1 MAQRLELQALLED
14 LVGSR
19 NVYFQP
25 GPDIEMAYPCIV
37 YTRSR
42 ILARWAN
49 NFPYFLK
56 DRYMLT
62 VIDRDPDSPIVRTVA
77 GTLPLCSYDRSF
89 AADELNHSVF
99 TIYF

>member
-1 MAQRLELQALLED
+1 MSRRLELQALLEA

-25 GPDIEMAYPCIV
+25 GPDIEMEYPCIA
-37 YTRSR
+37 YTRSS

-49 NFPYFLK
+49 NFPYFLR
-56 DRYMLT
+56 DRYSLT
-62 VIDRDPDSPIVRTVA
+62 VMDRDPDSTIVRNVA
-77 GTLPLCSYDRSF
+77 GLPMCSYDRTF
-89 AADELNHSVF
+89 VVDQLNQTVF

>member
-1 MAQRLELQALLED
+1 MAQRLELQARLED

-25 GPDIEMAYPCIV
+25 GTNVEMEYPCIV

-42 ILARWAN
+42 ILTRWAN

-56 DRYMLT
+56 DRYMVT
-62 VIDRDPDSPIVRTVA
+62 VIDRDPDSVIVDKVA
-77 GTLPLCSYDRSF
+77 RMPLCSYDRSF
-89 AADELNHSVF
+89 TADQLNHTVF

>member
-1 MAQRLELQALLED
+1 MAQRLELQALLEA

-42 ILARWAN
+42 ILVRWAN
-49 NFPYFLK
+49 NVPYFLK
-56 DRYMLT
+56 DRYALT
-62 VIDRDPDSPIVRTVA
+62 VIDRDPDSIIVRKVA
-77 GTLPLCSYDRSF
+77 ELPMCSYDRSF
-89 AADELNHSVF
+89 VADQLNQTVF

>member
-1 MAQRLELQALLED
+1 MAQRLELQALLEE

-25 GPDIEMAYPCIV
+25 PPGFEMAYPCIV

-42 ILARWAN
+42 ILTRFAN
-49 NFPYFLK
+49 NFPYFLR
-56 DRYMLT
+56 DRYTLT
-62 VIDRDPDSPIVRTVA
+62 VIDRDPDSVIVGKVA
-77 GTLPLCSYDRSF
+77 RLPMCSYDRPYV
-89 AADELNHSVF
+89 ADQLNHTVF